1 MLRESVLLK
10 VGLLFK
16 CVSDGDTYEITYVN
30 PSYGVA
36 MSSGV
41 TNYRTIRIS
50 CDNDG
55 YFNGFGL
62 LFFVDDFKPTKYVRK
77 FKL

>member
-16 CVSDGDTYEITYVN
+16 CVADGDTYRVTKVN

-36 MSSGV
+36 ISSGV
-41 TNYRTIRIS
+41 TNNRTIRIS
-50 CDNDG
+50 CGNDG

-62 LFFVDDFKPTKYVRK
+62 LFFVDDFKPSKYIKK
-77 FKL
+77 FIL